1 MFDDLAKGP
10 IKQRMIAFWIVSY
23 PNRIILLVR
32 TLVLFATIANRL
44 HFVKII
50 TLHKAELKTAETLF
64 MNL

>member
-10 IKQRMIAFWIVSY
+10 IKQRMIAFWIASY
-23 PNRIILLVR
+23 PYRAILLDR
-32 TLVLFATIANRL
+32 TMVLLATIVNRL